1 MIHSMTGFG
10 RAAFEIEGMPII
22 VEIRTVNHRHL
33 DATVRL
39 PRVLSGLEPPVRKA
53 AQGAFLRG
61 KVDCSVQLGA
71 ESRPQ
76 GTVEIDRELARRYAA
91 FAREWAKETGAAD
104 GLRAADLLALPG
116 VARLVEVGLEE
127 EAALLPLLDAV
138 AKAADAANAMRAAE
152 GEAMDADLRARL
164 GTVDGLAS
172 QVEAHAD
179 VVADAVR
186 ERLRKR
192 ADQLREETGI
202 LDQARL
208 HQEIVIAADR
218 LDVTEE
224 VVRLRSHVEQFR
236 AALDGAGNGEPVGRR
251 LDFLVQEM
259 GREANTVGSKSADAA
274 VSHLAVDLKT
284 ELERIREQVQN
295 IE

>member
-1 MIHSMTGFG
+1 MIRSMTGFG
-10 RAAFEIEGMPII
+10 RAAFEFEGTPIT
-22 VEIRTVNHRHL
+22 VEVRTVNHRHL

-39 PRVLSGLEPPVRKA
+39 PRMLSGLEPAVRKA
-53 AQGAFLRG
+53 AQAAFLRG

-76 GTVEIDRELARRYAA
+76 GTVQIDRDLARRYAA
-91 FAREWAKETGAAD
+91 FAREWATETGAAE
-104 GLRAADLLALPG
+104 GLGAGELLALPG
-116 VARLVEVGLEE
+116 VARLVEVSLEE
-127 EAALLPLLDAV
+127 EAALPPLLEAV
-138 AKAADAANAMRAAE
+138 AEAADAAAAMRASE

-164 GTVDGLAS
+164 GTIDELATR
-172 QVEAHAD
+172 VEQHAGE
-179 VVADAVR
+179 VVASAR

-192 ADQLREETGI
+192 ADQLREETGS
-202 LDQARL
+202 LDEARL

-218 LDVTEE
+218 LDVSEE

-236 AALDGAGNGEPVGRR
+236 VALDGAGNAEPVGRR

-259 GREANTVGSKSADAA
+259 GREANTVGSKAGGAA